1 MKEKFRQKVDYVIIL
16 LTDKCNL
23 RCVYC
28 MVDDI
33 RFEKSYTDDE
43 LSFDDYKFFIK
54 SLADIGVRKIKF
66 AGGEPLLYPK
76 LIELIKYSY
85 LAGIDDIEI
94 STNGIGLYEIA
105 SDLKYNGLTTVEIVI
120 SSLKEYKFKE
130 ITRGGQ
136 LTNVLKSIN
145 KCLNIGIKVKVNCI
159 LIDGFN
165 YDEIMDF
172 ITLTMNHHID
182 VNFSELTSLK
192 YMKKIEQNRYIDIID
207 IISSIDG
214 LYRIKDEQENI
225 IRYYKLE
232 NSKGR
237 VGIITPMICS
247 RYSEYNCISLT
258 SKGFIKR
265 CIYSKEELD
274 IKYYLNKP
282 MIFREILK
290 EIISEKI

>member
-28 MVDDI
+28 MIDDI

-247 RYSEYNCISLT
+247 RYSEYNCISIT

>member
-28 MVDDI
+28 MIDDI

-145 KCLNIGIKVKVNCI
+145 KCLNLGIKVKVNCI

-247 RYSEYNCISLT
+247 RYSEYNCISIT

>member
-28 MVDDI
+28 MIDDI

-145 KCLNIGIKVKVNCI
+145 RCLNLGIKVKVNCI

-247 RYSEYNCISLT
+247 RYSEYNCISIT